1 MMITGA
7 LESVRQFGMVIAWF
21 PYYYDPIEKVRVLY
35 MAGTARQFAGSKH
48 QENEP

>member
-21 PYYYDPIEKVRVLY
+21 PYYYDLTDMVEVLY

-48 QENEP
+48 QEN

>member
-21 PYYYDPIEKVRVLY
+21 PYYYDPINMVGVL
-35 MAGTARQFAGSKH
+35 
-48 QENEP
+48 

>member
-21 PYYYDPIEKVRVLY
+21 PYYYDPTDKAGVLY

-48 QENEP
+48 QENES